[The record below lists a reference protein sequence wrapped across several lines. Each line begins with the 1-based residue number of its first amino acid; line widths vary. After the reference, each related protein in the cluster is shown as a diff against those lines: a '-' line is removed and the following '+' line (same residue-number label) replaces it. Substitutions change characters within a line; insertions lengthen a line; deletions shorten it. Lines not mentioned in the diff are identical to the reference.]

1 VRASAVVPWGPIP
14 VTAKALAELRRAGV
28 TVVPDFVATGGHL
41 VAWPDVD
48 AAPVGDLRAAAAES
62 VAGVL
67 GEVMD
72 HPSGP
77 LLGACEQAE
86 AFLATWCDEL
96 PFGRPLA

>member
-1 VRASAVVPWGPIP
+1 
-14 VTAKALAELRRAGV
+14 
-28 TVVPDFVATGGHL
+28 
-41 VAWPDVD
+41 
-48 AAPVGDLRAAAAES
+48 
-62 VAGVL
+62 
-67 GEVMD
+67 MD